1 MYADLFVNA
10 IASGILLGGF
20 YAAVTVGMEISFG
33 MLDIGN
39 LAHPAFVILGSFCV
53 YIFNQRWG
61 VDPILASLV
70 MTPAFF
76 LLGAAIYQIY
86 YLSFERRGEEGLRGL
101 AFFFGIL
108 FITEVA
114 LIIGFG
120 VDYRFVEAPY
130 IGPTIHVAGIDL
142 ALRTLVPFTISLVM
156 VGGLQLFLSKTY
168 IGRAILAVSQDA
180 LALRL
185 MSIRPYRV
193 KLIAFGLSI
202 ATASVAGAFLIIIQ
216 PVEPSIGRDYIGRVF
231 AIVVL
236 GGMGSFPGMMLAA
249 MLLGVTES
257 LTATFYGPSWSPA
270 VAFGLLLLT
279 LAFRPTGI
287 LGRRA

>member
-1 MYADLFVNA
+1 
-10 IASGILLGGF
+10 
-20 YAAVTVGMEISFG
+20 MEISFG

-70 MTPAFF
+70 MTPVFF
-76 LLGAAIYQIY
+76 ALGAALYQVY

-108 FITEVA
+108 FITEVG

-142 ALRTLVPFTISLVM
+142 ALRTLVPFAISLVM